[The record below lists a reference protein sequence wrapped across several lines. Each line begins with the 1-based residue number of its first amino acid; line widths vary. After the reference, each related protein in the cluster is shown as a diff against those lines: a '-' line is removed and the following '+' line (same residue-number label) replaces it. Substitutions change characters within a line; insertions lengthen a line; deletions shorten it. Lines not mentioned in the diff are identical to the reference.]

1 MPEVIMPKM
10 GDAMEEGTLLEW
22 KKQDGE
28 TVKSGDVIAE
38 IETDKSN
45 VEIEAEDAG
54 VLHVKAEAGAVLP
67 VGTVIAVIGDDVPVR
82 SNGGGS
88 SKPAAA
94 APAPAQS
101 APALSAPAQQAER
114 RRESAAEYDTP
125 LPANGSA
132 APKPAAVNGS
142 ATTERLKASPLA
154 RSIAKQRGID
164 IARVTGTGPQGRIIE
179 ADVVAFVP
187 SAPVSA
193 PVSVPAVSVPSTAVS
208 SDLPPA
214 TVTPAA
220 PMKRAD
226 YTPAPLTTPTDLSAM
241 RKVIARRMV
250 ESKTTIPHFYITS
263 EVDMAEAMALREML
277 NAYDETLTKISLND
291 MVVKASGKALVKFPA
306 VNAVYKDDKIY
317 PGVGVH
323 VGVAVALDDGLIVPV
338 VRDADTT
345 PLRVL
350 AQNTKNLVK
359 KARDKKLQPS
369 EYSGGT
375 FTVSNLGPFDVEN
388 FIAIIDPSQGA
399 ILAVSSITKKAV
411 VMPDDTITARPRMN
425 LTLSGD
431 HRVMDG
437 ATGARFLQEVKRLL
451 QNPLSLM
458 E

>member
-28 TVKSGDVIAE
+28 TVKAGDVIAE

-54 VLHVKAEAGAVLP
+54 ILHVKAEAGAVLP
-67 VGTVIAVIGDDVPVR
+67 VGTVIAIIGDDVPAQI

-88 SKPAAA
+88 SKPALV
-94 APAPAQS
+94 S
-101 APALSAPAQQAER
+101 APALVQQAER
-114 RRESAAEYDTP
+114 RREAAAEYDTP
-125 LPANGSA
+125 IPATMAAAPPKAANG
-132 APKPAAVNGS
+132 NGS
-142 ATTERLKASPLA
+142 TERLKASPLA
-154 RSIAKQRGID
+154 RSVAKQRGLD
-164 IARVTGTGPQGRIIE
+164 IARITGTGPLGRIVE
-179 ADVVAFVP
+179 ADVLAFATPVP
-187 SAPVSA
+187 SIAP
-193 PVSVPAVSVPSTAVS
+193 VPSTVVG
-208 SDLPPA
+208 SDLPLAAPA
-214 TVTPAA
+214 PAV
-220 PMKRAD
+220 PMKRVD
-226 YTPAPLTTPTDLSAM
+226 YTLTPLAKPTELSAM

-263 EVDMAEAMALREML
+263 EVDMAEAMALRERL
-277 NAYDETLTKISLND
+277 NGYDETLAKISLND
-291 MVVKASGKALVKFPA
+291 MIVKASGKALAKFPA
-306 VNAVYKDDKIY
+306 VNAMFKDDKLY

-345 PLRVL
+345 PLRQL
-350 AQNTKNLVK
+350 AQNTKALVK

-388 FIAIIDPSQGA
+388 FIAIIDPAQGA
-399 ILAVSSITKKAV
+399 ILAVSSIVKKAV
-411 VMPDDTITARPRMN
+411 VLDDNTIAARPRMN
-425 LTLSGD
+425 LTFSGD

-437 ATGARFLQEVKRLL
+437 ATGARFLQELKRLL

>member
-1 MPEVIMPKM
+1 MPKM

-67 VGTVIAVIGDDVPVR
+67 VGTVIAVIGDDVPVQS

-94 APAPAQS
+94 PAAS
-101 APALSAPAQQAER
+101 QQAER
-114 RRESAAEYDTP
+114 SRESAAEYDTP
-125 LPANGSA
+125 VPATAAA
-132 APKPAAVNGS
+132 APKAANGNGS
-142 ATTERLKASPLA
+142 TERLKASPLA
-154 RSIAKQRGID
+154 RSVAKQRGLD
-164 IARVTGTGPQGRIIE
+164 IARIPGTGPQGRIVE
-179 ADVVAFVP
+179 ADVLAFAT
-187 SAPVSA
+187 SAPAPAPSVVSA
-193 PVSVPAVSVPSTAVS
+193 PVPSTAVS

-214 TVTPAA
+214 EVTPAA

-226 YTPAPLTTPTDLSAM
+226 YTPAPLTAPTELSAM

-277 NAYDETLTKISLND
+277 NAYDETLIKISLND
-291 MVVKASGKALVKFPA
+291 MIVKACGKALVKFPA
-306 VNAVYKDDKIY
+306 VNAAFKDDKIY
-317 PGVGVH
+317 PGAGVH

-345 PLRVL
+345 PLRKL
-350 AQNTKNLVK
+350 AQNTKSLVK

-388 FIAIIDPSQGA
+388 FVAIIDPAQGA
-399 ILAVSSITKKAV
+399 ILAVSSIAKKAV
-411 VMPDDTITARPRMN
+411 VLEDNTIAARPRMN

>member
-28 TVKSGDVIAE
+28 TVKLGDVIAE

-67 VGTVIAVIGDDVPVR
+67 VGTVIAVIGDDVPMQS

-88 SKPAAA
+88 SKPA
-94 APAPAQS
+94 S
-101 APALSAPAQQAER
+101 APAAAQQAER
-114 RRESAAEYDTP
+114 SRESAAEYDTP
-125 LPANGSA
+125 VPAAAATAAPKAENGSA
-132 APKPAAVNGS
+132 S
-142 ATTERLKASPLA
+142 TERLKATPLA
-154 RSIAKQRGID
+154 RSVAKQRGLD
-164 IARVTGTGPQGRIIE
+164 IARITGTGPFGRIVE
-179 ADVVAFVP
+179 ADVLAFAT
-187 SAPVSA
+187 SAPAFA
-193 PVSVPAVSVPSTAVS
+193 PSVVPAPVPSTAVS

-214 TVTPAA
+214 TPTPAA

-226 YTPAPLTTPTDLSAM
+226 YTPAPLTTPTELSAM

-291 MVVKASGKALVKFPA
+291 MIVKASGKALVKFPA
-306 VNAVYKDDKIY
+306 VNASFKDDKIY
-317 PGVGVH
+317 PGAGVH

-338 VRDADTT
+338 IRDADTT
-345 PLRVL
+345 PLRTL

-375 FTVSNLGPFDVEN
+375 FTVSNLGPFDVES
-388 FIAIIDPSQGA
+388 FIAIIDPAQGA
-399 ILAVSSITKKAV
+399 ILAVSSIVKKAV
-411 VMPDDTITARPRMN
+411 VLEDSTLAARPRMN

-451 QNPLSLM
+451 QHPLSLM

>member
-1 MPEVIMPKM
+1 MPKM

-22 KKQDGE
+22 KKQDGD
-28 TVKSGDVIAE
+28 TVKLGDVIAE

-54 VLHVKAEAGAVLP
+54 ILHVKAEAGAVLP
-67 VGTVIAVIGDDVPVR
+67 VGTVIAVIGDDVPAR
-82 SNGGGS
+82 NGNGGGS
-88 SKPAAA
+88 SKPAA
-94 APAPAQS
+94 S
-101 APALSAPAQQAER
+101 APVQAQQAER
-114 RRESAAEYDTP
+114 SREAAAEYDTP
-125 LPANGSA
+125 IPVVATAA
-132 APKPAAVNGS
+132 APKAANGNGS
-142 ATTERLKASPLA
+142 TERLKASPLA
-154 RSIAKQRGID
+154 RSVAKQRGLN
-164 IARVTGTGPQGRIIE
+164 IAHITGTGPLGRIVE
-179 ADVVAFVP
+179 ADVLAFAT
-187 SAPVSA
+187 SAPASA
-193 PVSVPAVSVPSTAVS
+193 PAPAVSVPSTAVS

-214 TVTPAA
+214 TPTPAA
-220 PMKRAD
+220 PMKRVD
-226 YTPAPLTTPTDLSAM
+226 YTPAPLTAPTELSAM

-277 NAYDETLTKISLND
+277 NAYDETLSKISLND
-291 MVVKASGKALVKFPA
+291 MIVKACGKALVKYPA
-306 VNAVYKDDKIY
+306 VNASFKDDKIY
-317 PGVGVH
+317 PGAGVH

-345 PLRVL
+345 PLRML

-375 FTVSNLGPFDVEN
+375 FTVSNLGPFDVES
-388 FIAIIDPSQGA
+388 FIAIIDPAQGA
-399 ILAVSSITKKAV
+399 ILAVSSIVKKAV
-411 VMPDDTITARPRMN
+411 VLEDNTLAARPRMN

-437 ATGARFLQEVKRLL
+437 ATGARFLQELKRLL

>member
-1 MPEVIMPKM
+1 MK
-10 GDAMEEGTLLEW
+10 L
-22 KKQDGE
+22 
-28 TVKSGDVIAE
+28 GDVIAE

-45 VEIEAEDAG
+45 VEIEAEEAG

-67 VGTVIAVIGDDVPVR
+67 VGTVIAVIGDDVPLR

-94 APAPAQS
+94 APAPAQPS
-101 APALSAPAQQAER
+101 PKQQAER
-114 RRESAAEYDTP
+114 SRESAAEYDTP
-125 LPANGSA
+125 LPATAA
-132 APKPAAVNGS
+132 APQPAAVNGS
-142 ATTERLKASPLA
+142 ASVERLKASPLA
-154 RSIAKQRGID
+154 RSIARQRGID

-193 PVSVPAVSVPSTAVS
+193 PVVSAPSPVSVPSTAVS

-214 TVTPAA
+214 LPTPAA

-226 YTPAPLTTPTDLSAM
+226 YTPAPLTTPTELSAM
-241 RKVIARRMV
+241 RKVIARRMT
-250 ESKTTIPHFYITS
+250 ESKTTIPHFYITA

-277 NAYDETLTKISLND
+277 NAYDETLSKISLND
-291 MVVKASGKALVKFPA
+291 MIVKASGKALVKFPA

-317 PGVGVH
+317 PGAGVH

-345 PLRVL
+345 PLRTL

-369 EYSGGT
+369 EYTGGT
-375 FTVSNLGPFDVEN
+375 FTVSNLGPFDVES

-437 ATGARFLQEVKRLL
+437 ATGARFLQELKRLL

>member
-54 VLHVKAEAGAVLP
+54 VLHVKAEAGAVLS
-67 VGTVIAVIGDDVPVR
+67 VGTVIAVIGDDVPTR

-94 APAPAQS
+94 APAPAQT
-101 APALSAPAQQAER
+101 APAQQAER
-114 RRESAAEYDTP
+114 SRESAAEYDTL

-132 APKPAAVNGS
+132 AAKPAAVNGS
-142 ATTERLKASPLA
+142 ATSERLKASPLA
-154 RSIAKQRGID
+154 RSVAKQRGID
-164 IARVTGTGPQGRIIE
+164 IARITGTGPQGRIVE
-179 ADVVAFVP
+179 ADVLAFAT
-187 SAPVSA
+187 SA
-193 PVSVPAVSVPSTAVS
+193 PAVSVPSTAVS

-214 TVTPAA
+214 AATPAA

-226 YTPAPLTTPTDLSAM
+226 YTPAPLTAPTELSAM
-241 RKVIARRMV
+241 RKVIARRMT
-250 ESKTTIPHFYITS
+250 ESKTTIPHFYITA

-277 NAYDETLTKISLND
+277 NAYDETLPKISLND
-291 MVVKASGKALVKFPA
+291 MVVKASGKALAKFPA

-338 VRDADTT
+338 VRDADST

-369 EYSGGT
+369 EYTGGT

-388 FIAIIDPSQGA
+388 FIAIIDPAQGA

-437 ATGARFLQEVKRLL
+437 ATGARFLQELKRLL